1 MTTLARPRPRNRRS
15 RAGWIPN
22 QHGAWAMLLTPYLL
36 GVTQRVLAGGW
47 SAHLLPLFGTW
58 LFGYFAFF
66 AASQWLKSHR
76 QPRFRRPM
84 LTWTAV
90 AAGFGVLTL
99 LWGTPVLLTWVPAYA
114 VLLTPALVLAWRR
127 HERDLL
133 GGLLT
138 TAAAS
143 LMAQTVRF
151 DSAPAA
157 LGSSWLLPLVCFGYF
172 FGTVLYVKTLIRER
186 GSRPWLAASIG
197 YHAAGAL
204 GFAVAAALGAVS
216 IWVPVFFA
224 ALTARAALVPLLGPG
239 RGRTVT
245 PKQAGI
251 GEAVATVVLVGLVLG
266 LGLG

>member
-1 MTTLARPRPRNRRS
+1 
-15 RAGWIPN
+15 
-22 QHGAWAMLLTPYLL
+22 MLITPYLL
-36 GVTQRVLAGGW
+36 GATQRVLSDGW
-47 SAHLLPLFGTW
+47 AAHLVPMFGTW

-90 AAGFGVLTL
+90 AAAFGVGTL
-99 LWGTPVLLTWVPAYA
+99 LLGGWSLLTWVPAYA
-114 VLLTPALVLAWRR
+114 LLLGPALVLAWQRR
-127 HERDLL
+127 ERDLV

-138 TAAAS
+138 TAAAA

-151 DSAPAA
+151 DSLPEA
-157 LGSSWLLPLVCFGYF
+157 LAGSWLLPVVCFAYF

-186 GSRPWLAASIG
+186 GSRGWLSASIG
-197 YHAAGAL
+197 YHALAAA
-204 GFAVAAALGAVS
+204 GFAVAAMAGGTPV
-216 IWVPVFFA
+216 WVPVFFA

-251 GEAVATVVLVGLVLG
+251 GEAFVTVALVVLVLLAGLD
-266 LGLG
+266 